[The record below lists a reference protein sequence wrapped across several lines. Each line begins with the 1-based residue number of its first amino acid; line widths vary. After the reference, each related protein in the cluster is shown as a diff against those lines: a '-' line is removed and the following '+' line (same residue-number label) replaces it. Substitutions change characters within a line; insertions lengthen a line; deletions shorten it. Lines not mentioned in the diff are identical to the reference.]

1 MIMKLRASGRYR
13 TVLILT
19 ILMTLLNILIISF
32 PIMATEP
39 DEDNLLI
46 ENLKKV
52 NGGFFI
58 SDENIIKLA
67 NYIQDLQDENA
78 RLQAMVER
86 LSHSLQEERE
96 TVKALLNEKDNVIKL
111 QQEQIAD
118 LKELYQNK
126 DPGIWEKASWVAGGA
141 GIAALIILLSNM

>member
-1 MIMKLRASGRYR
+1 MMRKLRASGRYW

-19 ILMTLLNILIISF
+19 ILMTLLIISMTSF
-32 PIMATEP
+32 PVLASEP
-39 DEDNLLI
+39 DEDNPPI

-96 TVKALLNEKDNVIKL
+96 VIKALLVEKDNVIKL

-126 DPGIWEKASWVAGGA
+126 DLDIWEKASWVAGGA

>member
-1 MIMKLRASGRYR
+1 
-13 TVLILT
+13 
-19 ILMTLLNILIISF
+19 
-32 PIMATEP
+32 MAAEP
-39 DEDNLLI
+39 DEDNPLI

-126 DPGIWEKASWVAGGA
+126 GPGIWEKASWVAGGA

>member
-1 MIMKLRASGRYR
+1 M
-13 TVLILT
+13 
-19 ILMTLLNILIISF
+19 
-32 PIMATEP
+32 MAAEP
-39 DEDNLLI
+39 DEDNPPI

-52 NGGFFI
+52 DGGFFI

-78 RLQAMVER
+78 RLQAMVDR
-86 LSHSLQEERE
+86 LNNALQEERE
-96 TVKALLNEKDNVIKL
+96 AVQLLINEKDNIIAL

-118 LKELYQNK
+118 LKELYRNK
-126 DPGIWEKASWVAGGA
+126 DSDIFEKASWAAGGA

>member
-1 MIMKLRASGRYR
+1 LQGLIPVKPGYFLPENVVQKMIELYPELEQIFEGAMRIGPGFYMNEEA
-13 TVLILT
+13 T
-19 ILMTLLNILIISF
+19 I
-32 PIMATEP
+32 
-39 DEDNLLI
+39 NLA
-46 ENLKKV
+46 N
-52 NGGFFI
+52 FI
-58 SDENIIKLA
+58 KDLEDENT
-67 NYIQDLQDENA
+67 

>member
-1 MIMKLRASGRYR
+1 MAAESDEDPP
-13 TVLILT
+13 
-19 ILMTLLNILIISF
+19 LLN
-32 PIMATEP
+32 
-39 DEDNLLI
+39 
-46 ENLKKV
+46 NLKKV
-52 NGGFFI
+52 DGGFFI

-78 RLQAMVER
+78 RLQVMVER
-86 LSHSLQEERE
+86 LSYSLQEERE
-96 TVKALLNEKDNVIKL
+96 AVKALLNEKDNVIKL